1 MARYI
6 ELNAAVTEI
15 ERRISS
21 LHPKGGQRIVVTK
34 ILKDHY
40 KDYLSFLNTLEAK
53 EVQEEPVSKDLEE
66 ASKKWLRPQLDKSYA
81 AYGLL
86 RQMEL
91 THFDGY
97 AMLDAIEFGAKWKEE
112 QFKKNLLDVCKKQ
125 TEEEAEIE
133 RDFIEGIIDEHRL
146 PTFDD
151 AIKYGMRLQKEQMM
165 KDAIDAELDDVC
177 GFLTIS
183 IPYHNGI
190 AGDKVKVVIIKSE

>member
-6 ELNAAVTEI
+6 ELNAAVAEV

-21 LHPKGGQRIVVTK
+21 LHPKGGQGIVVTK

-53 EVQEEPVSKDLEE
+53 EVQEEPVSKNLEE

-112 QFKKNLLDVCKKQ
+112 QFEKEHTKKCSNIEYEQDVYPPACQPWFTPDQAKK
-125 TEEEAEIE
+125 AVEIARGEMINKLRKWVSSKNE
-133 RDFIEGIIDEHRL
+133 RDSFTFGYIDRH
-146 PTFDD
+146 FDELLKQ
-151 AIKYGMRLQKEQMM
+151 AM
-165 KDAIDAELDDVC
+165 KDE
-177 GFLTIS
+177 
-183 IPYHNGI
+183 
-190 AGDKVKVVIIKSE
+190 